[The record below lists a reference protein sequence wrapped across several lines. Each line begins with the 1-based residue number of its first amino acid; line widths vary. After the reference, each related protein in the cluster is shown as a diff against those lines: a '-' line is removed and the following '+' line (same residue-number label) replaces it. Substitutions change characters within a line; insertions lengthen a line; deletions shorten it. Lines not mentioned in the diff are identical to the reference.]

1 MMNALPIRFEF
12 AVLGRLL
19 TALAV
24 FAAVQLAVLQN
35 AAAHAVPASVADL
48 SEKLSPAVVN
58 ISTSQTVS
66 QSIPVPELP
75 DGSPLQEF
83 FEDFFKRQQRDESQP
98 QTRSSLGSGFVVD
111 PSGIIV
117 TNRHVIADADEIEVT
132 FPDQTKLIAKVIGQD
147 AKTDI
152 AVLKVES
159 DKPLPSLTFGSSKG
173 LRVGDWVMAIGNP
186 FGLGGT
192 VTLGIVSAR
201 NREITEG
208 HYVDY
213 IQTDAAINRGNSG
226 GPLFNMEGEVI
237 GINTAI
243 ISPTG
248 GSIGLGFAIPSDTA
262 QSIVAQLQEFGE
274 TRRGWLG
281 VRIQTITE
289 ELAETFGLES
299 TKGALVADVMADGPA
314 KAAGIEAGD
323 VIVNFD
329 GKAVLAM
336 RHLPRI
342 VGETPVGK
350 EVEVVVIRGGEEK
363 SFDVTLGRLEDA
375 ETEQT
380 EVSSDGT
387 KEEEESAEKVK
398 TSLGLQLSLLTDD
411 LREQYKINEKVSG
424 VLITEVEAD
433 STAAGKSVSAGDVI
447 VEVGQKKVASP
458 DEVLTRVEEL
468 KDKGHKSILLKLA
481 NKNNDLRFLALRVK
495 PKPEPEP
502 KAEPESEE

>member
-1 MMNALPIRFEF
+1 MDRNWDERETEIMMNPLSNRRDF
-12 AVLGRLL
+12 AGLGRLL
-19 TALAV
+19 AALA
-24 FAAVQLAVLQN
+24 FLAAVQLAWMQN
-35 AAAHAVPASVADL
+35 AEARGPVSVADL
-48 SEKLSPAVVN
+48 AEQLSPAVVN

-83 FEDFFKRQQRDESQP
+83 FEDFFKRQQRDDAQP
-98 QTRSSLGSGFVVD
+98 QKRSSLGSGFVID

-132 FPDQTKLIAKVIGQD
+132 FPDQTKLIAKVLGQD

-159 DKPLPSLTFGSSKG
+159 DKPLPSLKFGSSKEI
-173 LRVGDWVMAIGNP
+173 RVGDWVMAIGNP

-208 HYVDY
+208 PYVDY

-262 QSIVAQLQEFGE
+262 QNIVAQLQEFGE

-281 VRIQTITE
+281 VRIQTITD

-314 KAAGIEAGD
+314 KAAGIEPGD
-323 VIVNFD
+323 VIVAFD
-329 GKAVLAM
+329 GKEVPAM
-336 RHLPRI
+336 RDLPRI
-342 VGETPVGK
+342 VAETAVGK
-350 EVEVVVIRGGEEK
+350 EVSVSVIRKGEAK
-363 SFDVTLGRLEDA
+363 DFKVTLGRLEDA
-375 ETEQT
+375 EKAQT
-380 EVSSDGT
+380 KVSSDGSQ
-387 KEEEESAEKVK
+387 KQEEDTIEKVK
-398 TSLGLQLSLLTDD
+398 SSLGLKLSLLTDE
-411 LREQYKINEKVSG
+411 LREQYKITDKVNG
-424 VLITEVEAD
+424 VLITDVDA
-433 STAAGKSVSAGDVI
+433 SSSAAEKSISAGDVI
-447 VEVGQKKVASP
+447 VEVGQQKVASP
-458 DEVLTRVEEL
+458 DEVLNRVEEL
-468 KDKGHKSILLKLA
+468 KDKGLKSILLTLA
-481 NKNNDLRFLALRVK
+481 NKNNDLRFLALRLSSK
-495 PKPEPEP
+495 E
-502 KAEPESEE
+502 

>member
-1 MMNALPIRFEF
+1 MDRNWDERETDIMMNPLPNRRDFAGIVRLLAAF
-12 AVLGRLL
+12 AVLA
-19 TALAV
+19 TV
-24 FAAVQLAVLQN
+24 QFAWMHSAQARGPV
-35 AAAHAVPASVADL
+35 SVADL
-48 SEKLSPAVVN
+48 AEKLSPAVVN

-83 FEDFFKRQQRDESQP
+83 FEDFFKKQQRDDAQP
-98 QTRSSLGSGFVVD
+98 QKRSSLGSGFVVD

-159 DKPLPSLTFGSSKG
+159 DKPLPSLSFGSSKEI
-173 LRVGDWVMAIGNP
+173 RVGDWVMAIGNP

-208 HYVDY
+208 PYVDY

-262 QSIVAQLQEFGE
+262 QAIVAQLQEFGE

-281 VRIQTITE
+281 VRIQTITD
-289 ELAETFGLES
+289 ELAETFGLTS
-299 TKGALVADVMADGPA
+299 NKGALVADVMADGPA
-314 KAAGIEAGD
+314 KAAGIEPGD
-323 VIVNFD
+323 VIVSFD
-329 GKAVLAM
+329 GKEVPAM
-336 RHLPRI
+336 RDLPRI
-342 VGETPVGK
+342 VAETAVGK
-350 EVEVVVIRGGEEK
+350 EVSVSVIRKGDK
-363 SFDVTLGRLEDA
+363 KDFKVTLGRLEDA
-375 ETEQT
+375 EKAQT
-380 EVSSDGT
+380 KVSSDGT
-387 KEEEESAEKVK
+387 DKEEDTAEKVK
-398 TSLGLQLSLLTDD
+398 SSLGLKLSLLTDE
-411 LREQYKINEKVSG
+411 LREQYKITDKVKG
-424 VLITEVEAD
+424 VLITDVD
-433 STAAGKSVSAGDVI
+433 AASSAAEKSISAGDVI
-447 VEVGQKKVASP
+447 VEVGQQKVGSP
-458 DEVLTRVEEL
+458 DEVLNRVEEL
-468 KDKGHKSILLKLA
+468 KDKGLKSILLTLA
-481 NKNNDLRFLALRVK
+481 NKNNDLRFLALRLSSK
-495 PKPEPEP
+495 E
-502 KAEPESEE
+502 